1 MQPLFESLLQEAS
14 KERFLT
20 KNWDRF
26 EAAGAGELQ
35 PLLTYV
41 NSQAFENKA
50 KEKGVNWQ
58 KLADDD
64 IAFILKSFNDY
75 NESGGSR
82 SNRKAAKKADPV
94 KVFTE
99 NDKGLKTVH
108 EGENVTGADFCILDS
123 METDNWIFV
132 VPLTWEACKY
142 ADSLNCGGQG
152 AKWCIGY
159 EKTQSYF
166 NDYII
171 GEGDW
176 FILAFSKNPNP
187 PENEQ
192 KYMLAFK
199 GGLDDAY
206 GVAWTQEDD
215 KTDLYDYDF
224 YSENLDGDFED
235 AMVQA
240 FFDAIMQR
248 DAGDN
253 IYKEAQY
260 QCVAENPMITDY
272 LAITNRRLK
281 VYFEGKCTAV
291 QGVDFDYVILSTLC
305 NDDYLVMAPLSEEGI
320 EALAKATGSKWLMTE
335 QDAIKG
341 WAEDCYVFVFIL
353 QKMTGKCLLVGVN
366 PIKEPVVWDVKGRNV
381 PEELR
386 KFGFNSKQ
394 LWQKMKT
401 GVLTGQVPR
410 SIFTDIYSRYGNQL
424 EDTNFFADAASRL
437 PSYIERVDV
446 NYGLTE
452 FYSTKQLTE
461 EEFMDILTMCFKMG
475 YYIAW
480 SVFDEQP
487 WAMGG
492 FKYTTD
498 GVPIKLEPFD
508 GFKGSKRR
516 TITAYK
522 AVIEGSTWIVVKID
536 GITGDGIE
544 TRRKVAEVFADFD
557 LHTSPG
563 YVLTCAFDNEYY
575 TVKLWD
581 D

>member
-1 MQPLFESLLQEAS
+1 M
-14 KERFLT
+14 T
-20 KNWDRF
+20 NWDRF
-26 EAAGAGELQ
+26 KAAGADAYDPQ
-35 PLLTYV
+35 QLLVYV

-50 KEKGVNWQ
+50 KERGINWQ
-58 KLADDD
+58 KLSSED
-64 IAFILKSFNDY
+64 ISFILESFSGY
-75 NESGGSR
+75 NEAGGSR

-94 KVFTE
+94 KVFTD
-99 NDKGLKTVH
+99 NGKGLKTVH

-142 ADSLNCGGQG
+142 ADSSNCGGQG

-159 EKTQSYF
+159 EKTQNYF

-192 KYMLAFK
+192 KYMLEFK

-206 GVAWTQEDD
+206 GIAWTQEDD

-224 YSENLDGDFED
+224 YDENLDEDFED

-240 FFDAIMQR
+240 FHDAIM
-248 DAGDN
+248 DIDIGDSV
-253 IYKEAQY
+253 YKEAQY
-260 QCVAENPMITDY
+260 QHVAENPMITDY
-272 LAITNRRLK
+272 LAITNSRLK

-305 NDDYLVMAPLSEEGI
+305 NDEYLVMAPLSEEGI
-320 EALAKATGSKWLMTE
+320 EALAKATGSKWQMVAQE
-335 QDAIKG
+335 NGIKDY
-341 WAEDCYVFVFIL
+341 ASDCYVFVFIL

-366 PIKEPVVWDVKGRNV
+366 PIKETIVWDEKGRDV
-381 PEELR
+381 PDALR

-394 LWQKMKT
+394 LWQKIKT
-401 GVLTGQVPR
+401 AALTGQVPR
-410 SIFTDIYSRYGNQL
+410 SIFTDIYTRYGSQL
-424 EDTNFFADAASRL
+424 EDTDFFADAASRL

-446 NYGLTE
+446 NYGMTE

-461 EEFMDILTMCFKMG
+461 EEFKGILNACFEFG

-480 SVFDEQP
+480 TTFDEQP

-492 FKYTTD
+492 FKYMTE

-508 GFKGSKRR
+508 GFAKSKRR

-522 AVIEGSTWIVVKID
+522 AIIDEVTWIVVKID

-544 TRRKVAEVFADFD
+544 TRRKVAEIFADFD
-557 LHTSPG
+557 VYTSPG
-563 YVLTCAFDNEYY
+563 RVLKCPFNDDYY
-575 TVKLWD
+575 TVSLWE
-581 D
+581 